1 MNEARSSPIKSLV
14 QNLPFGMSGLVTA
27 SSQLPFRIISHFS
40 FERSITWSELQLF
53 KTLSPKQKIWEI
65 PLASISLITALV
77 SLVASISSIL
87 FAVINNRRTNKKDD
101 KNEGILEGQ
110 ILTDI
115 NYIKNELT
123 NQNNNLTKLNDNYHE
138 LDVRLAKVEE
148 KILIEGE

>member
-1 MNEARSSPIKSLV
+1 MV
-14 QNLPFGMSGLVTA
+14 
-27 SSQLPFRIISHFS
+27 II
-40 FERSITWSELQLF
+40 ID
-53 KTLSPKQKIWEI
+53 
-65 PLASISLITALV
+65 ISLITALV

-101 KNEGILEGQ
+101 KDEGILEGQ

-115 NYIKNELT
+115 DYIKNELT

>member
-1 MNEARSSPIKSLV
+1 MV
-14 QNLPFGMSGLVTA
+14 
-27 SSQLPFRIISHFS
+27 II
-40 FERSITWSELQLF
+40 ID
-53 KTLSPKQKIWEI
+53 
-65 PLASISLITALV
+65 ISLITALV

-123 NQNNNLTKLNDNYHE
+123 TQNNNLTKLNDNYHE